1 MLTFTDELFEQF
13 VQQHASEL
21 LHGQSDVKLWRQ
33 IVVKVVY
40 ECALREHVRYPVQ
53 TTAQCLNLE
62 RKIVYRYLFPNKK
75 T

>member
-13 VQQHASEL
+13 DQTHASEL
-21 LHGQSDVKLWRQ
+21 LHGQSDVKLWRR
-33 IVVKVVY
+33 IVVKAVY
-40 ECALREHVRYPVQ
+40 ECALREQVRYPVQ

-62 RKIVYRYLFPNKK
+62 RKIVYRYLFYTDK